1 VSINLSGREF
11 CFDQPAVT
19 MQQAL
24 ARNSIDPRLLEI
36 EITET
41 VLMEDVENAAETL
54 NDDLEHDESDRAIC
68 QAMISV
74 ARGLNMEVVAEGIET
89 EYQVRFLQDAGCQIG
104 QGFLLDKPMKTGD
117 FIERLKSPNT
127 PIIQT
132 RTGQAATRHTT
143 AH

>member
-54 NDDLEHDESDRAIC
+54 NELIPDC
-68 QAMISV
+68 W
-74 ARGLNMEVVAEGIET
+74 
-89 EYQVRFLQDAGCQIG
+89 
-104 QGFLLDKPMKTGD
+104 
-117 FIERLKSPNT
+117 KSKLRRPS
-127 PIIQT
+127 
-132 RTGQAATRHTT
+132 
-143 AH
+143 

>member
-1 VSINLSGREF
+1 VEKNGCKIRSRTASTIPLPVSINLSGREF

-54 NDDLEHDESDRAIC
+54 N
-68 QAMISV
+68 
-74 ARGLNMEVVAEGIET
+74 EGNGDT
-89 EYQVRFLQDAGCQIG
+89 AGG
-104 QGFLLDKPMKTGD
+104 
-117 FIERLKSPNT
+117 
-127 PIIQT
+127 
-132 RTGQAATRHTT
+132 
-143 AH
+143 